1 MLALK
6 KIMTAIALLEEV
18 VIRLLK
24 ENNLWSKQQSKSGR
38 YEYRKMRR
46 LLGLT

>member
-6 KIMTAIALLEEV
+6 KIMTAIALLEV